1 MVGWFLFPPPTQDY
15 DRTHAARLVG
25 ALSSMP
31 SRRKRSKSESSESES
46 EPAARD
52 VPLARDTTAATAA
65 AATEQQPLRSWTAD
79 DPAVGQLIEQVGAYP
94 ATGGVYPY
102 IMK

>member
-1 MVGWFLFPPPTQDY
+1 MCRSRD
-15 DRTHAARLVG
+15 DA
-25 ALSSMP
+25 SS
-31 SRRKRSKSESSESES
+31 SSSEGEHDDGEYIDHESESSESES

-79 DPAVGQLIEQVGAYP
+79 DPAVGKLIEQVGAYP

-102 IMK
+102 M